1 VGTGERWLTRR
12 RFLAAAGGAVAAGAA
27 YACGI
32 EPEWLRVARLT
43 FRVPGLDPAFDGYTI
58 PQISDLHV
66 GAAVRRAF
74 LDEAVGVATDARCDL
89 AVVTGDLV
97 DESGLGGAAE
107 EAAAVLRGLRARD
120 GVLACLGNHDTGAY
134 HAGRPVN
141 AGALR
146 RLLRALE
153 GAGVDTLENES
164 RAMVRSGA
172 RLSVGGYGD
181 LWSGRFAPDALPAP
195 DLALSHNP
203 DTAPR
208 LAASGAKVI
217 LSGHTHGGQVRVP
230 LLGAPYV
237 PVRHKEFLA
246 GPYRIGDTHLHV
258 NPGLGYSYR
267 VRFCARPEV
276 TLLTLAAC

>member
-1 VGTGERWLTRR
+1 MVGINV
-12 RFLAAAGGAVAAGAA
+12 VAAR
-27 YACGI
+27 I
-32 EPEWLRVARLT
+32 
-43 FRVPGLDPAFDGYTI
+43 FDGNALLDR
-58 PQISDLHV
+58 QSCQRLHRNPSID
-66 GAAVRRAF
+66 AFIAVR
-74 LDEAVGVATDARCDL
+74 DD
-89 AVVTGDLV
+89 
-97 DESGLGGAAE
+97 
-107 EAAAVLRGLRARD
+107 VLRKTK
-120 GVLACLGNHDTGAY
+120 LACLGNHDTGAY